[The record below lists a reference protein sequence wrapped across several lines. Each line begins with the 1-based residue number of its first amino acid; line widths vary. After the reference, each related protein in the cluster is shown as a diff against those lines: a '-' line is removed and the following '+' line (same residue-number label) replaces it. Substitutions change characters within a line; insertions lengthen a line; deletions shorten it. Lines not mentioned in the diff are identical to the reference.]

1 MYKAVAC
8 FPESNLFA
16 FAFSLVVSQ
25 ANLALL
31 LCCMQYLHY
40 TFQLQGEKSI
50 ANLLITTR
58 TPSPRGPGGITGHL
72 VVMHT
77 QRNDVRE
84 ENSARRLI

>member
-1 MYKAVAC
+1 
-8 FPESNLFA
+8 
-16 FAFSLVVSQ
+16 LVVSQ

-58 TPSPRGPGGITGHL
+58 TPSPRGPSGIADY
-72 VVMHT
+72 VAVMHT
-77 QRNDVRE
+77 QRNDVRGVSF
-84 ENSARRLI
+84 NPRN